1 MRLAIFGKEPSKEDL
16 VYIQELF
23 SQIEQEKNTLF
34 LYDKFFEKIKKSIE
48 LKKDFFVFSKRE
60 EIKDKVDIMLSL
72 GGDGTLLDTRPFVVD
87 TNIAVLGIN
96 LGHLGFLTTVGRKEI
111 KNLIKEIEN
120 KNYHIETRPLL
131 KAFYK
136 ENPQEVI
143 GYAINE
149 VCFRT
154 KGVEGM
160 VDIDVFVDDKYL
172 TTYTSD
178 GLLVATPTGST
189 AYSLSCGGPIITPN
203 ARCLCLTPIAPHTL
217 TLRPIII
224 PQEAKVEANIKKD
237 IKEMV
242 MILDSQQIDLSYS
255 NNIIVSTSSYK
266 LNLIRMNNQDFFS
279 AIRNKLMWGTN
290 IKNKQ

>member
-1 MRLAIFGKEPSKEDL
+1 MRLAIFGKEPNKEDL

-34 LYDKFFEKIKKSIE
+34 LYDKFFEKIK
-48 LKKDFFVFSKRE
+48 DFFVFKKNYFVFSSRE

-136 ENPQEVI
+136 ERPQEVI

-154 KGVEGM
+154 KTIEGM

-224 PQEAKVEANIKKD
+224 PQEARVEANIKKD

-242 MILDSQQIDLSYS
+242 MILDSQQIDLSFS
-255 NNIIVSTSSYK
+255 NNIIVTTSSYK

>member
-1 MRLAIFGKEPSKEDL
+1 MI
-16 VYIQELF
+16 
-23 SQIEQEKNTLF
+23 
-34 LYDKFFEKIKKSIE
+34 
-48 LKKDFFVFSKRE
+48 
-60 EIKDKVDIMLSL
+60 
-72 GGDGTLLDTRPFVVD
+72 
-87 TNIAVLGIN
+87 NI
-96 LGHLGFLTTVGRKEI
+96 
-111 KNLIKEIEN
+111 
-120 KNYHIETRPLL
+120 
-131 KAFYK
+131 
-136 ENPQEVI
+136 
-143 GYAINE
+143 
-149 VCFRT
+149 
-154 KGVEGM
+154 
-160 VDIDVFVDDKYL
+160 L

-224 PQEAKVEANIKKD
+224 PQEARVEANIKKD